1 MDGMF
6 RFGGFWR
13 FRLGLASCGSVRYGG
28 RGSGRF
34 GRVGCGQSRR
44 TRWEIMRI
52 SHQFKLNW
60 RVKWKIELIQFG
72 IKMNVRR

>member
-28 RGSGRF
+28 RGSVRF

-44 TRWEIMRI
+44 SW
-52 SHQFKLNW
+52 FGLACLV
-60 RVKWKIELIQFG
+60 RVRLGLVAFVAANTVGDHADFPPI
-72 IKMNVRR
+72 